1 MKFFRKN
8 VNKMI
13 DLNRMWKNIK
23 NNKKLKR
30 EVKEVNL
37 DEINLNEYI
46 LIDVRSRREFR
57 ENHLNGAINIPLP
70 NVKRNIEKNIKNKTR
85 KVLVYCQSGI
95 RSARA
100 VEIMEDLGYTEVYN
114 LKGGIENI

>member
-1 MKFFRKN
+1 
-8 VNKMI
+8 MI
-13 DLNRMWKNIK
+13 NFNRMWKNIK
-23 NNKKLKR
+23 INKKFKR

-57 ENHLNGAINIPLP
+57 ENHLEGAVNIPLP
-70 NVKRNIEKNIKNKTR
+70 DVKRNIENKIKNKTR

-95 RSARA
+95 RSAKA
-100 VEIMEDLGYTEVYN
+100 VEIMEELGYTQVYN

>member
-1 MKFFRKN
+1 
-8 VNKMI
+8 MI
-13 DLNRMWKNIK
+13 NFNRMWKNIK
-23 NNKKLKR
+23 INKKFKR

-46 LIDVRSRREFR
+46 PIDVRSRREFR
-57 ENHLNGAINIPLP
+57 ENHLEGAINIPLP
-70 NVKRNIEKNIKNKTR
+70 DVKRNIENKIKNKNR

-95 RSARA
+95 RSAKA
-100 VEIMEDLGYTEVYN
+100 VEIMEELGYTQVYN

>member
-1 MKFFRKN
+1 MSFNRKN

-13 DLNRMWKNIK
+13 DFNRMWKNIRI
-23 NNKKLKR
+23 NKKMKR
-30 EVKEVNL
+30 DIKEVNFE
-37 DEINLNEYI
+37 EINLNEYI

-70 NVKRNIEKNIKNKTR
+70 DVKRNIEKIIKNKNK

-95 RSARA
+95 RSAKA
-100 VEIMEDLGYTEVYN
+100 VEIMEDLGYMQAYN
-114 LKGGIENI
+114 LKGGLENI

>member
-1 MKFFRKN
+1 
-8 VNKMI
+8 MI
-13 DLNRMWKNIK
+13 NFNRMWKNIK
-23 NNKKLKR
+23 INKKFKR

-57 ENHLNGAINIPLP
+57 ENHLEGAVNIPLP
-70 NVKRNIEKNIKNKTR
+70 DVKRNIENKVKNKTR
-85 KVLVYCQSGI
+85 KILVYCQSGI
-95 RSARA
+95 RSAKA
-100 VEIMEDLGYTEVYN
+100 VEIMEELGYTQVYN

>member
-13 DLNRMWKNIK
+13 DFNRMWKNIK

-70 NVKRNIEKNIKNKTR
+70 DIKKNIEKNIKNKTR

>member
-1 MKFFRKN
+1 
-8 VNKMI
+8 MI
-13 DLNRMWKNIK
+13 DFNRMWKNIK
-23 NNKKLKR
+23 NNKKFKR

-70 NVKRNIEKNIKNKTR
+70 DIKKNIEKNIKNKTR